1 MRVYYRLTTQEPLV
15 LSQSTATTNNHLGL
29 DYIPGSAVLGA
40 IASHLYRTLSEEQCF
55 KLFHSGVC
63 RFGPAY
69 PLVNDEIT
77 LPMPASW
84 HGVKDDAKAITNH
97 SAPDFERATE
107 KQYKQMRD
115 GYITHQMDRA
125 SVEQGL
131 TTRTALDEFQSP
143 KDGQLYT
150 YTTLTAGQEFG
161 GWIEVDSEE
170 LLDQLQGFLNGEL
183 LIGRSRSSEFGRVK
197 LSSDLQDSRIK
208 TVKNL
213 GKTLVLWC
221 LSDAQCFNALGS
233 PTFTP
238 EISSVDA
245 RLKGSLNKAKS
256 FIRTRKVRRF
266 NRARQG
272 LDSEQQLIAAGSVL
286 VYDLDEAVSDEVL
299 ISIANQGI
307 GSNRQQG
314 LGWVAV
320 NPAWADQAVPQ
331 SAGSLFEPIVL
342 AKVEQQ
348 QKREY
353 GSSALL
359 AWVGEQLDRDSHKS
373 EFDEQLKQLHHNI
386 LDAYENARRYHDF
399 ETANDVGPS
408 SSQWRR
414 LDELVK
420 DNNTNWQQQAFNPE
434 SGVCKAKNDPLGWG
448 IDWRQDGQHIT
459 FADFAKQKFA
469 NLGYEQMRLF
479 IEQLCRYD
487 LSSRAG
493 LSNYKKHFLNIKN
506 EENKA

>member
-1 MRVYYRLTTQEPLV
+1 M
-15 LSQSTATTNNHLGL
+15 
-29 DYIPGSAVLGA
+29 
-40 IASHLYRTLSEEQCF
+40 
-55 KLFHSGVC
+55 
-63 RFGPAY
+63 
-69 PLVNDEIT
+69 
-77 LPMPASW
+77 
-84 HGVKDDAKAITNH
+84 
-97 SAPDFERATE
+97 
-107 KQYKQMRD
+107 
-115 GYITHQMDRA
+115 
-125 SVEQGL
+125 
-131 TTRTALDEFQSP
+131 
-143 KDGQLYT
+143 
-150 YTTLTAGQEFG
+150 
-161 GWIEVDSEE
+161 
-170 LLDQLQGFLNGEL
+170 
-183 LIGRSRSSEFGRVK
+183 
-197 LSSDLQDSRIK
+197 
-208 TVKNL
+208 
-213 GKTLVLWC
+213 
-221 LSDAQCFNALGS
+221 
-233 PTFTP
+233 
-238 EISSVDA
+238 
-245 RLKGSLNKAKS
+245 
-256 FIRTRKVRRF
+256 
-266 NRARQG
+266 
-272 LDSEQQLIAAGSVL
+272 
-286 VYDLDEAVSDEVL
+286 
-299 ISIANQGI
+299 
-307 GSNRQQG
+307 
-314 LGWVAV
+314 
-320 NPAWADQAVPQ
+320 PQ